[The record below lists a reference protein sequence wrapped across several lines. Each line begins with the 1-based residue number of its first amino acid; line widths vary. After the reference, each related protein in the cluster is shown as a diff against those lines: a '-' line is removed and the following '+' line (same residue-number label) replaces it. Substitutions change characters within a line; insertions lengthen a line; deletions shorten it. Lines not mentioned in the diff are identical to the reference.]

1 MVKKPLK
8 MINKLLII
16 NRVISYSLLTF
27 FIKDA
32 DRGTTIYKIQVHGHL
47 NIKQNYSKDNVLY
60 KGSKIKSS

>member
-32 DRGTTIYKIQVHGHL
+32 DRRTTIYKIQVHGHL